1 MTVICDCHKQTTRR
15 NDIMTAQRLQICLSL
30 IFLLL
35 GGWCLLAPGMVI
47 RLTFLPEFSIA
58 TDQARFLMGCFGAQA
73 VLTGTL
79 IMTVRFT
86 PMTFLV
92 FGLAGSIPFFVFN
105 YWFVFV
111 EPVLNQWMLLDF
123 AGNLGIL
130 ITGVWGW
137 RLSTQERPS

>member
-1 MTVICDCHKQTTRR
+1 
-15 NDIMTAQRLQICLSL
+15 MTASRLQFILAS

-35 GGWCLLAPGMVI
+35 GGWCLLAPAMVI
-47 RLTFLPEFSIA
+47 RLTFLPEFADA
-58 TDQARFLMGCFGAQA
+58 TDQARFIMGCFGAQA

-79 IMTVRFT
+79 MLTARFT

-92 FGLAGSIPFFVFN
+92 FGLAGSIPFFAFN
-105 YWFVFV
+105 VWFVFV

-130 ITGVWGW
+130 ITGIWGW
-137 RLSTQERPS
+137 RLSRSEQLS